1 MTHSEFTKRQKA
13 FNKLNGPKLIGHIN
27 LEETRSAKELKAANS
42 RRNAWLSS

>member
-13 FNKLNGPKLIGHIN
+13 LNKLNGPKLIGNLN
-27 LEETRSAKELKAANS
+27 LEETRSKELKAANL